1 VTALNP
7 STRSSGSRPRFP
19 LRGVGRLPLLPL
31 AAVATV
37 LVAWTIG
44 AAWLAGTGDRLA
56 ATKLPFPH
64 AVLEAVVRNPGL
76 FVEAILE
83 TARGALIGFGVGL
96 TVGVVIGFVMARSR
110 WLEDAAYP
118 YLVAAQ
124 MIPTIALAPLIFSAV
139 KDPGLTKVLVAGYIS
154 VFAVSLGT
162 IRGLRST
169 PHDAL
174 DLMRT
179 LNAGRRDVLV
189 KLQIP
194 AAVPF
199 FFAGLR
205 VAAPLAVIGEIVV
218 ELAGSKDGLGT
229 LILTS
234 LYYGS
239 ARAHTFW
246 AAIILTL
253 LTGLVFSQAVALIER
268 RFASWQPD
276 LQSR

>member
-1 VTALNP
+1 MLTTSRDA
-7 STRSSGSRPRFP
+7 SASRSRLP
-19 LRGVGRLPLLPL
+19 LGAAGRLPILPIV
-31 AAVATV
+31 AVAVV
-37 LVAWTIG
+37 LLVWTLG

-64 AVLEAVVRNPGL
+64 AILEAVVRNPML
-76 FVEAILE
+76 FAEAFVE
-83 TARGALIGFGVGL
+83 TVRGALVGLAVGL
-96 TVGVVIGFVMARSR
+96 TVGVVIGFLMAQLR

-124 MIPTIALAPLIFSAV
+124 MIPTIVLAPLIFSAV
-139 KDPGLTKVLVAGYIS
+139 KDPGVTKIFVAGYIS

-169 PHDAL
+169 PSDAL

-179 LNAGRRDVLV
+179 LNASRREVLF
-189 KLQIP
+189 KLEIP
-194 AAVPF
+194 AALPF

-234 LYYGS
+234 LYYGTS
-239 ARAHTFW
+239 RAHVFW

-253 LTGLVFSQAVALIER
+253 LTGLVFSQVVGLIER
-268 RFASWQPD
+268 RVASWQPD
-276 LQSR
+276 LQRR

>member
-1 VTALNP
+1 MATLTPLA
-7 STRSSGSRPRFP
+7 TGSGSR
-19 LRGVGRLPLLPL
+19 LRDVGGRLPLVPL
-31 AAVATV
+31 AAVTV
-37 LVAWTIG
+37 VLLAWTTG
-44 AAWLAGTGDRLA
+44 AALVEGSGDRLA
-56 ATKLPFPH
+56 ATKLPYPH
-64 AVLEAVVRNPGL
+64 NIVGAVVGNPLL
-76 FVEAILE
+76 FIEAILE
-83 TARGALIGFGVGL
+83 TARGALIGFAVGL
-96 TVGVVIGFVMARSR
+96 TIGVVIGFLMAQLR

-139 KDPGLTKVLVAGYIS
+139 KDPTITKIFVAGYIS

-179 LNAGRRDVLV
+179 LHASRREVLT

-194 AAVPF
+194 AALPF

-234 LYYGS
+234 LYYGP

-246 AAIILTL
+246 AAILLTL
-253 LTGLVFSQAVALIER
+253 LTGLVFSQAVVLIER
-268 RFASWQPD
+268 RVASWQPD
-276 LQSR
+276 LRGR